1 MPMLPPSANK
11 GCKASGFLF
20 YVSKNFSTTCSTSHT
35 TVSAL
40 FHTDAEKS
48 PASSV
53 DIVLFVGK
61 KGDLIVAIN
70 GTPETNSK
78 ELEKDLESRKENEQL
93 SLTLHSLETKDKRVA
108 CVTLGKRS

>member
-1 MPMLPPSANK
+1 MLPPSANE
-11 GCKASGFLF
+11 GCKASSFSF
-20 YVSKNFSTTCSTSHT
+20 HVSKHFSTTCSTLHANA
-35 TVSAL
+35 SAC
-40 FHTDAEKS
+40 FHTGVEKS